1 MMLTRETTA
10 GHDFAHD
17 SKVLGREKVAHIWP
31 AAGGLASGRPIFVLL
46 HPFGG
51 NRTSWARHAPD
62 LMATL
67 ARDFV
72 VVLPECGRGWFINDH
87 AGKRYE
93 DYLIGELIPLVRET
107 YARGR
112 PGLHRRVFHGR
123 GVGLFSRSET
133 SRCVRRGVCRGGSV
147 HGGKSHGRSLRGDPL
162 GRAADPD

>member
-10 GHDFAHD
+10 GQDFAHD

-31 AAGGLASGRPIFVLL
+31 AVGGLASGRPIFVLL

-51 NRTSWARHAPD
+51 SRNSWARHAPD

-67 ARDFV
+67 ARDFI

-93 DYLIGELIPLVRET
+93 DYLIGELIPLVRESD
-107 YARGR
+107 AAAG
-112 PGLHRRVFHGR
+112 PACIGGFSMGGASAFFVAGSAFF
-123 GVGLFSRSET
+123 VG
-133 SRCVRRGVCRGGSV
+133 
-147 HGGKSHGRSLRGDPL
+147 
-162 GRAADPD
+162 